1 MNRRYVIFSVNEL
14 PLINFDEV
22 LETSVDT
29 LRYSIDRSLTF
40 VKYDLP
46 APACVEV
53 LTTKTQEYTQEE
65 IKIILRGVNWSKLP
79 SEITG
84 SL

>member
-1 MNRRYVIFSVNEL
+1 MNKRYVIFSVSEL

-40 VKYDLP
+40 VKYIGDMPLSIV
-46 APACVEV
+46 A
-53 LTTKTQEYTQEE
+53 LTTKSQEYTNEE
-65 IKIILRGVNWSKLP
+65 LLVILRGPEWTVIPNP
-79 SEITG
+79 SG